1 MASRDDGQAFAP
13 VTRTE
18 WADYRLRQAILSGEL
33 LPGEKLVATSLA
45 KSWDISPTPLRE
57 AFVRLAG
64 SGLVELTP
72 QRGARV
78 APLSVEEAA
87 EIFEIR
93 LLLEPAALERSILGS
108 DDAHI
113 DEVKG
118 VLAEL
123 DAALNSEETERITEI
138 HRRFHAAL
146 LARAPG
152 TWLAKF
158 CDILSEHSG
167 RYQLL
172 SPLKDEQTAVKMNQ
186 HEQLAQALR
195 DRDVDTATKVL
206 TEHLGQ
212 SLDRIRGW
220 ADALKDSDADAVPVD
235 STSDSR
241 SASKNVATTG

>member
-1 MASRDDGQAFAP
+1 MARDDGQVFAP

-18 WADYRLRQAILSGEL
+18 WADYRLRHAILSGEL

-87 EIFEIR
+87 EIFEVR
-93 LLLEPAALERSILGS
+93 LLIEPAALERSILGS

-113 DEVKG
+113 DEVRRI
-118 VLAEL
+118 LAEL
-123 DAALNSEETERITEI
+123 EAALDSDETERVTEV

-158 CDILSEHSG
+158 CNILSEHSG

-172 SPLKDEQTAVKMNQ
+172 SPLKDEQTAVKMHQ
-186 HEQLAQALR
+186 HEQLAQALT

-212 SLDRIRGW
+212 SLERIHSW
-220 ADALKDSDADAVPVD
+220 AEALEETDPDAIPAGRSSQGAA
-235 STSDSR
+235 TSE
-241 SASKNVATTG
+241 KPPKG